1 MSMTKIKQTWISV
14 NLIMIIM
21 MIIIGGITRLTDS
34 GLSMTEWNLIGGI
47 IPPLNQ
53 GDWLELFSKYKDT
66 PEFIQKNFDI
76 SLSEFK
82 KIFFWEYFHRI
93 WGRLIGITYT
103 LPFLFFFIKGMFDSN
118 EKKIYT
124 ILLFLGSFQ
133 AFMGWFM
140 VQSGLSE
147 KPDVSHFRLS
157 AHLIIAFIIYSI
169 LLDRFCKNTSY
180 ITEKP
185 NYFTTKYNRQIN
197 NLKISI
203 FLVLLTVGS
212 GAFVSGTNAGWAYN
226 NFPYMGDNLLPPIL
240 LNENLYTVSK
250 LFNDIGFIQ
259 FFHRLLATLTLIY
272 VLITFFHLFKSK
284 LKVIY
289 FLASL
294 VAIIAISQYILG
306 IIMLKLFVP
315 IHLGLSHQL
324 GSLILLSFLI
334 ITKCEIIKKRAI
346 NRPSFS

>member
-1 MSMTKIKQTWISV
+1 MIKQTWIGV
-14 NLIMIIM
+14 NLIMIIS

-34 GLSMTEWNLIGGI
+34 GLSMTEWSLIGGI

-53 GDWLELFSKYKDT
+53 NDWLELFNKYKNT
-66 PEFIQKNFDI
+66 PEFLLKNFDI
-76 SLSEFK
+76 SLTDFK

-103 LPFLFFFIKGMFDSN
+103 LPFLIFLAKGMFDSN

-140 VQSGLSE
+140 VQSGLSDR
-147 KPDVSHFRLS
+147 PDVSHFRLS
-157 AHLIIAFIIYSI
+157 AHLLIAFIIYSI
-169 LLDRFCKNTSY
+169 LLDMFCKNTS
-180 ITEKP
+180 INADKP
-185 NYFTTKYNRQIN
+185 NYFTTKYNSQIAN
-197 NLKISI
+197 VKISI
-203 FLVLLTVGS
+203 LLVLLTVSS

-226 NFPYMGDNLLPPIL
+226 NFPYMGDSFLPPIL
-240 LNENLYTVSK
+240 LQESTYPIHK

-259 FFHRLLATLTLIY
+259 FFHRILATLTLIY
-272 VLITFFHLFKSK
+272 VLITFFYLYKSK
-284 LKVIY
+284 FKAIY
-289 FLASL
+289 FLSTM
-294 VAIIAISQYILG
+294 VTIIVISQYLLG

-324 GSLILLSFLI
+324 GSLILLSSLI
-334 ITKCEIIKKRAI
+334 ITKCEIIKRRAI
-346 NRPSFS
+346 NRPSF